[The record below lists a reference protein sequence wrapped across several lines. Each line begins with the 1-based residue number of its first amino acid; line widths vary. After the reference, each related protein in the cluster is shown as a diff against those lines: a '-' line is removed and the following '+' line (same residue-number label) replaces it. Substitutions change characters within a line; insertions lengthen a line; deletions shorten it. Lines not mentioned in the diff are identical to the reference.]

1 MYTTFIFEPALKKM
15 NISGETL
22 CCVCGAVCSNA
33 HKCSVCLN
41 PVHAICGVT
50 GENEGYGCKVV
61 CSNCNKRGV
70 HASAV
75 APTNIAAASGNIS
88 SFEVC
93 GVDLGDSGRNCFQHE
108 ICGEYVSVG
117 DLVMLKKEVVTSSTG
132 SEAQLELVVKVY
144 LVKDATLL
152 CHIGFLPR
160 RYIRRSADFEDRIA
174 IITKDLRHDD
184 NPQVRIRSGRNKGML
199 LCRLVGDIEKHL
211 Q

>member
-22 CCVCGAVCSNA
+22 WCVCGAVCSNA

-75 APTNIAAASGNIS
+75 ASTWVIRDGIAFNMKFIHVA
-88 SFEVC
+88 
-93 GVDLGDSGRNCFQHE
+93 
-108 ICGEYVSVG
+108 
-117 DLVMLKKEVVTSSTG
+117 
-132 SEAQLELVVKVY
+132 KVFIY
-144 LVKDATLL
+144 L
-152 CHIGFLPR
+152 
-160 RYIRRSADFEDRIA
+160 
-174 IITKDLRHDD
+174 
-184 NPQVRIRSGRNKGML
+184 
-199 LCRLVGDIEKHL
+199 
-211 Q
+211 